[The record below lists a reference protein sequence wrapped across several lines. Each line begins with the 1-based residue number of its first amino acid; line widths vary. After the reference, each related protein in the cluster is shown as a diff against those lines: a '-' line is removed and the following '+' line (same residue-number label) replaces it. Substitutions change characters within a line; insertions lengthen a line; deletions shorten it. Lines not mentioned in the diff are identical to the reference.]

1 MILHID
7 TVHTLVGYATG
18 KVCVKGDHL
27 WGRGQ
32 NPLFHAGNLC
42 WPRANTLFCIG
53 WLKVSWTLY
62 GAGQTNNVCC
72 CISVVFSSPCRSA
85 LDLEYSIHSS
95 PRHSWKCMG
104 TFLSSS
110 SRWDHL
116 QKTEFIW
123 KSDHQ
128 CLALLRICSVRPY
141 EDLANLMTP
150 FNLWQQR

>member
-1 MILHID
+1 MPQVKYVSREI
-7 TVHTLVGYATG
+7 TFEGEVRTLSSMPGIFVGPEQIRYSASADS
-18 KVCVKGDHL
+18 KYHE
-27 WGRGQ
+27 
-32 NPLFHAGNLC
+32 LC
-42 WPRANTLFCIG
+42 MEQVRPIM
-53 WLKVSWTLY
+53 
-62 GAGQTNNVCC
+62 VCC

-150 FNLWQQR
+150 FNL